1 MKFKKILLIVI
12 FFIFNSLANRSV
24 LGLTVVSDQV
34 PEATSSAEDEGE
46 VKATVN
52 LRASVPNSRDDYDIS
67 ITSTPRREVL
77 PGQEIEYSIFYGCSG
92 GAATEE
98 MTLSVEWLLPEGE
111 VAEFISESASSAY
124 GDTPPQVNLEAGSVI
139 WEINDFPPNATS
151 RKVSFKLKAKD
162 EFEKAGTYPIEVR
175 ARLVLPGFVVEDS
188 HRVTVN
194 FPEERIEEAIP
205 EIPATIWRYSQE
217 FFAHPAFKVVFF
229 RFLLVL
235 LFLTLV
241 LTPIILFLY
250 FDLSLAFL
258 PLLLQFIAHRFLV
271 AFGWREKR
279 RVWGRVYHSETKEP
293 LFLVKVSA
301 YNFSG
306 DLLGETLTDRA
317 GGFGFSL
324 PEGRYLL
331 DVTRPSYAVGSLGG
345 EGILLSDNRFLFTW
359 KVGREVEVFL
369 QRKKI
374 LPSFWERFF
383 EGFAL
388 EVSDFLLLLGLLLS
402 FLNVFL
408 SPSIGSVSVS
418 AFYIFYIFA
427 WTAIVYR

>member
-1 MKFKKILLIVI
+1 MKCKIILFIII
-12 FFIFNSLANRSV
+12 FFSFNMLATKRV
-24 LGLTVVSDQV
+24 LGESVVPNSTPQ
-34 PEATSSAEDEGE
+34 SSPSAKEEGE

-52 LRASVPNSRDDYDIS
+52 LRASVPNSKDDYEIS
-67 ITSTPRREVL
+67 ISSTPRREVL
-77 PGQEIEYSIFYGCSG
+77 PGQEIEYTIFYGCSG

-98 MTLSVEWLLPEGE
+98 MTISVEWLLPEGE
-111 VAEFISESASSAY
+111 VAEFVSESASDAY
-124 GDTPPQVNLEAGSVI
+124 GGAPPQINLETGSIV
-139 WEINDFPPNATS
+139 WEINDFPPGTTS

-162 EFEKAGTYPIEVR
+162 EFEKTGTFPIEVR

-194 FPEERIEEAIP
+194 FPEKRIEEAIP
-205 EIPATIWRYSQE
+205 EIPATVWRYSQE
-217 FFAHPAFKVVFF
+217 FFAHPAFRVVFF

-235 LFLTLV
+235 LVFTL
-241 LTPIILFLY
+241 LFTPVILFLY

-258 PLLLQFIAHRFLV
+258 PLLLQFIYHHFLIF
-271 AFGWREKR
+271 FGWRER
-279 RVWGRVYHSETKEP
+279 GRVWGRVFHTETKEP

-306 DLLGETLTDRA
+306 DLLEETLTDRTGA
-317 GGFGFSL
+317 FGFSL

-331 DVTRPSYAVGSLGG
+331 EVTRPGYAVGSL
-345 EGILLSDNRFLFTW
+345 EGKGIMLADNRFLFTW
-359 KVGREVEVFL
+359 EVGREVRVFL

-374 LPSFWERFF
+374 LPSFWERFL

-388 EVSDFLLLLGLLLS
+388 QFSDFLLLLGLFLS

-408 SPSIGSVSVS
+408 SLSVSSVMVS
-418 AFYIFYIFA
+418 TFYIFYLFT
-427 WTAIVYR
+427 WTVVVYR